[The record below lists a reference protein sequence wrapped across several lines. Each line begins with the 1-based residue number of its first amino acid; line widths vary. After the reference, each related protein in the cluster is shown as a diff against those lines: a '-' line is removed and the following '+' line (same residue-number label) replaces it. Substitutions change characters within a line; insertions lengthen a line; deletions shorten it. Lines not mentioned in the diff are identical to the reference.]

1 MTLPR
6 TAPSPEPE
14 RIWHSALLISALVF
28 LLHLSLTALAVN
40 NAAMGTVATDAL
52 SLAESAVATVV
63 VGALAARK
71 MRRRERGRFAWAFL
85 TLALIANALGD
96 VVWWVIVATR
106 GELPVP
112 SIADPIYLAFYPLFA
127 IGLVLLPTSPHRPG
141 ERLRLAIDMASALL
155 AGVLVFWV
163 FGVGPRLSS
172 GELSDLGLAVA
183 LAYPAGDVAL
193 LWALL
198 LLLSRRVSLR
208 SQPALRLLAAGTG
221 VMLITDTLFSWQVVR
236 DLYAPGGFLDLG
248 YTVMIILFALAA
260 VREWT
265 APPGEAGGD
274 SASARD
280 DRTAEPLI
288 NWALGLPYAAIF
300 LAFTLLVWDHY
311 RPTGVPFPAL
321 AVFLGG
327 IITLLSLRQL
337 LAAWENDALRQ
348 SEREL
353 TDGLLR
359 ARAELE
365 QRVEE
370 RTRELQRANMA
381 LEAEIGEHE
390 RAEAELRAA
399 LKEKEVLLKE
409 VHHRVKNNLQIVT
422 SLFSLQ
428 SQAAKDLAL
437 TEALLDG
444 QSRIKAMSLIHEK
457 LYASPDLA
465 RLDFGDYLRVLV
477 AHLYRSYRPHAAP
490 ITLNLDAPALSMSVD
505 VAVPCGLI
513 VNELVANALKHA
525 FPEGRSGEVTV
536 RLAQAGGGR
545 LRLTVADNGVGMPDE
560 FQLEQTS
567 SLGLQLAVMLAK
579 QIEGTIEMKRDPG
592 TRFDIT
598 FPAPVS

>member
-1 MTLPR
+1 MNLPR
-6 TAPSPEPE
+6 TAPSPDPQ
-14 RIWHSALLISALVF
+14 RLWHSALLIAALVF
-28 LLHLSLTALAVN
+28 LLHVSLTALAAN
-40 NAAMGTVATDAL
+40 NPAIAKTGADAL
-52 SLAESAVATVV
+52 SLAESVTATLALGAVT
-63 VGALAARK
+63 ARK
-71 MRRRERGRFAWAFL
+71 MRRREQGRYAWGFL
-85 TLALIANALGD
+85 TLALFANLLGD
-96 VVWWVIVATR
+96 VVWWALIATQ

-112 SIADPIYLAFYPLFA
+112 SIADPFYLAFYPLFA
-127 IGLVLLPTSPHRPG
+127 IGLVLLPASPHRPG
-141 ERLRLAIDMASALL
+141 ERIRLAIDMASALL
-155 AGVLVFWV
+155 AGILAFWV
-163 FGVGPRLSS
+163 FGVGRLAG
-172 GELSDLGLAVA
+172 GEVGDLGLAMA

-198 LLLSRRVSLR
+198 LLLSRRVMPE

-221 VMLITDTLFSWQVVR
+221 VMLITDTLYSWQVLR

-248 YTVMIILFALAA
+248 YTLMAILFALAA

-265 APPGEAGGD
+265 MPDQATTAEL
-274 SASARD
+274 SATRD
-280 DRTAEPLI
+280 DRAGEPII
-288 NWALGLPYAAIF
+288 NWTLGLPYAAIF
-300 LAFTLLVWDHY
+300 LAFALLVWDHY

-321 AVFLGG
+321 ALFLGG
-327 IITLLSLRQL
+327 IIALLSLRQL

-353 TDGLLR
+353 TAGLMR
-359 ARAELE
+359 ARNELE
-365 QRVEE
+365 RRVDE
-370 RTRELQRANMA
+370 RTRELQEANAA

-428 SQAAKDLAL
+428 SQVAKDPAL
-437 TEALLDG
+437 TEALIDG

-465 RLDFGDYLRVLV
+465 RLDFGDYLRMLV
-477 AHLYRSYRPHAAP
+477 AHLYRIYRPHAAP
-490 ITLNLDAPALSMSVD
+490 IGLNLDVPATWMNVD
-505 VAVPCGLI
+505 IAVPCGLI
-513 VNELVANALKHA
+513 VNELVGNALKHA
-525 FPEGRSGEVTV
+525 FPDGRSGAVSV
-536 RLAQAGGGR
+536 RLADAGEGR
-545 LRLTVADNGVGMPDE
+545 LRLTVADDGVGMPE
-560 FQLEQTS
+560 GFALERTS

-579 QIEGTIEMKRDPG
+579 QIDGTMEMQRDRG